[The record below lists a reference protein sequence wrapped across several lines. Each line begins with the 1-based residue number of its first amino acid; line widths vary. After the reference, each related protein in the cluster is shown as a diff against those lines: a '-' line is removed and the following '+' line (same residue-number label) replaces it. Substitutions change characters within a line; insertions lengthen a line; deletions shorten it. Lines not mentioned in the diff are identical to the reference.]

1 MKKRTL
7 LIVVG
12 LFVAAIIFFITKV
25 NKGSTD
31 VGEVFATVERGEF
44 RSEVIASGELFA
56 KSSVDIRGPGGMQT
70 AGVFQTKIEHIIEE
84 GTVVSKGDYVARLDQ
99 TELGTKKQQRMS
111 DYTVSTSQYT
121 QAKLDSAIEL
131 RKARDGMDK
140 LLFDIEKKKLVLE
153 NSQFEPPAVVREKT
167 MDLERAEKQ
176 YKQEQENYELQRQKS
191 VAKMAA
197 AEAKM
202 NDDKLKLDA
211 LLELEKQFTIM
222 ASEPGMLIY
231 RRDWRGNKLGVGA
244 QVNAWD
250 PVVATLPDL
259 TKMVSKT
266 YINEVDI
273 NNVKEGQKVDIGLDA
288 FPDKR
293 LTGVVIDVANMGQQ
307 RPNSDSKVFE
317 ISVQIYESDT
327 TLRPGM
333 TTSNKIIA
341 EVLPDVIFIPVE
353 AVHSQGDSLTYVVA
367 REGGSSVRQEVL
379 LGKSN
384 SDEVVVINGLEEGSR
399 IYLSDPDGMENRPL
413 RLLNN
418 GSRAIAKKD

>member
-1 MKKRTL
+1 MKKRSL
-7 LIVVG
+7 LIVAGV
-12 LFVAAIIFFITKV
+12 FVAAIIFFITKV
-25 NKGSTD
+25 NKSSADT
-31 VGEVFATVERGEF
+31 GEVFTTVQRGEF
-44 RSEVIASGELFA
+44 RSEIIASGELFA
-56 KSSVDIRGPGGMQT
+56 KSSVEIRGPGGMQS
-70 AGVFQTKIEHIIEE
+70 AGVFQTKIEHIIDE

-99 TELGTKKQQRMS
+99 TELGTKLQQRMS
-111 DYTVSTSQYT
+111 DYTVSTSQFT

-131 RKARDGMDK
+131 RKARDAMDK

-153 NSQFEPPAVVREKT
+153 NSQYEPPAVVKEKT

-191 VAKMAA
+191 IAKMSEAQ
-197 AEAKM
+197 AKM
-202 NDDKLKLDA
+202 NDDKAKVDA
-211 LLELEKQFTIM
+211 LINLQKQFTIM

-273 NNVKEGQKVDIGLDA
+273 NNVKEGQQVNVGLDA
-288 FPDKR
+288 FPDKK

-317 ISVQIYESDT
+317 ISVQIHESDT

-341 EVLPDVIFIPVE
+341 EVLTDVIFIPVE
-353 AVHSQGDSLTYVVA
+353 AVHSQGDSLTYVLA
-367 REGGSSVRQEVL
+367 KDGGSSVRQEVL

-384 SDEVVVINGLEEGSR
+384 SDEVVVLNGLDEGST
-399 IYLSDPDGMENRPL
+399 IYLSDPDNMESRPL
-413 RLLNN
+413 RLIDKTNKAL
-418 GSRAIAKKD
+418 AKKD

>member
-7 LIVVG
+7 LIVAGV
-12 LFVAAIIFFITKV
+12 FVAAIIFFITKV
-25 NKGSTD
+25 NKGTSDTS
-31 VGEVFATVERGEF
+31 EIFATVEKGEF
-44 RSEVIASGELFA
+44 RSEILASGELFA
-56 KSSVDIRGPGGMQT
+56 KSSVDIIGPGGMQA
-70 AGVFQTKIEHIIEE
+70 AGVYQTKIEHIIEE
-84 GTVVSKGDYVARLDQ
+84 GTVVAKGDYVARLDQ
-99 TELGTKKQQRMS
+99 TELGTRLQQRMS
-111 DYTVSTSQYT
+111 DFTVSKSEYT

-131 RKARDGMDK
+131 RKAREEMDK

-153 NSQFEPPAVVREKT
+153 NSQFEPPAVVKEKS
-167 MDLERAEKQ
+167 MDLGRAEKQ
-176 YKQEQENYELQRQKS
+176 YQQEIENYELQRQKS

-202 NDDKLKLDA
+202 NDDQIKLNA
-211 LLELEKQFTIM
+211 LLELQKDFTIT

-244 QVNAWD
+244 QINAWD

-273 NNVKEGQKVDIGLDA
+273 NNVKKGQRVYLGLDA
-288 FPDKR
+288 FPDKK
-293 LTGVVIDVANMGQQ
+293 LTGQVIEVANMGQQ

-317 ISVQIYESDT
+317 ISVQINESDT

-333 TTSNKIIA
+333 TTSNRIVA
-341 EVLPDVIFIPVE
+341 EVLSDVIFIPVE
-353 AVHSQGDSLTYVVA
+353 AVHSQGDSITYVLA
-367 REGGSSVRQEVL
+367 KDGTNTVRQEVL

-384 SDEVVVINGLEEGSR
+384 ADEVVVLQGLDEGLR
-399 IYLSDPDGMENRPL
+399 IYLSDPDDMESKPL
-413 RLLNN
+413 RLINP
-418 GSRAIAKKD
+418 SKKAIAKKD

>member
-1 MKKRTL
+1 MKKRSL
-7 LIVVG
+7 LIVAGV
-12 LFVAAIIFFITKV
+12 FVAAIIFFITKV
-25 NKGSTD
+25 NKSSADT
-31 VGEVFATVERGEF
+31 GEVITTVQRGEF
-44 RSEVIASGELFA
+44 RSEIIASGELFA
-56 KSSVDIRGPGGMQT
+56 KSSVEIRGPGGMQS

-99 TELGTKKQQRMS
+99 TELGTKRQQRMS
-111 DYTVSTSQYT
+111 DYTVSTSQFT

-131 RKARDGMDK
+131 RKARDAMDK
-140 LLFDIEKKKLVLE
+140 LLFEIEKKKLVLD
-153 NSQFEPPAVVREKT
+153 NSQYEPPAVVKEKR

-176 YKQEQENYELQRQKS
+176 YTQEQENYELQRQKS
-191 VAKMAA
+191 IAKMSE

-202 NDDKLKLDA
+202 NDDKAKLDA
-211 LLELEKQFTIM
+211 LIDLQKQFTIM

-273 NNVKEGQKVDIGLDA
+273 NNVKEGQQVNVGLDA
-288 FPDKR
+288 FPDKK

-317 ISVQIYESDT
+317 ITVQIHESDT

-341 EVLPDVIFIPVE
+341 EVLSDVIFIPVE
-353 AVHSQGDSLTYVVA
+353 AVHSQGDSLTYVLA
-367 REGGSSVRQEVL
+367 KDGGSSVRQEVL
-379 LGKSN
+379 LGRSN
-384 SDEVVVINGLEEGSR
+384 SDEVVVLNGLDEGST
-399 IYLSDPDGMENRPL
+399 IYLSDPDNMESRPL
-413 RLLNN
+413 RLIDKAN
-418 GSRAIAKKD
+418 RALAKKD